1 MASTSAEPRLVK
13 PTRRDVPASSRR
25 WPRWLGGG
33 LLLVAALAWFAPALI
48 VASGLANGL
57 IRSAA
62 ADLKGEVSIGGLSL
76 GWRSPVR
83 VFGVT
88 LKDAQGDQ
96 VAQLDELET
105 EKSLW
110 SLLTSGGRLGQ
121 ITLRSPKLEIVL
133 RPDGSNLEDVLRPLL
148 EMESEGP
155 PAIDLTLVV
164 EDGEA
169 TIRDVATNRSWQIAR
184 LAATVAVPVDP
195 AQPLSV
201 SAAGDIL
208 GGATP
213 GRLAVDAQI
222 LRPATPD
229 GVPLPEKAGIELLN
243 FPLEMLEPLAA
254 RSQPGT
260 ALAGTLTAAFTARS
274 EGAAEQRKISFSGQ
288 AATAGLSVRMPAWKE
303 ALRLQT
309 LEVPLQG
316 SVLGDVLSIAQLAV
330 QSEVGQ
336 ATAAGDLRLSE
347 LRKGDVLAAV
357 ANAPCQVAGRL
368 DLAAIA
374 RLLPGTLRVR
384 EGMVVQSGG
393 VDWLLAGQPGA
404 AGGYEWN
411 GRVTTSDLA
420 AEQAGRVIRWNDPLV
435 AEFQVRRDRQNLLVD
450 RLECRS
456 SFLQATGSGTLD
468 QLQATANLD
477 LDRLAGELG
486 QFFDFGGTKLAGRG
500 TAQIRW
506 SRDAQQQFT
515 ANAQA
520 KLVDFEW
527 TRAGGAP
534 WIERELTAGLTANG
548 RTSGAQLARLD
559 TATATLSAA
568 GGAATLQLA
577 GPIDAPSSASSWPL
591 SARLQGSLE
600 QWQPRLALFV
610 PLEDWSLAG
619 QCDLSA
625 QALVG
630 PNEVQLSSLELSV
643 QRLQAVSATRFI
655 SEPELRLKAAGVLKR
670 EPLQV
675 TITQADLT
683 SSALQARATD
693 LRYQTLAGV
702 PTLQGTLDYAGDLG
716 RMNAWLRS
724 PQEPPK
730 LTYAGR
736 LVGQLRGQSSGD
748 TAVVELQTTIDNLAV
763 TSTAPRPATA
773 GAASGPLW
781 REPRV
786 TFKAQLTHDRAADA
800 LKLTAVE
807 LASGMLKLSAAG
819 QLTELTKRRVVELN
833 GKLDYDLAQLS
844 RVLEPYWGTD
854 VQLVGRQARNFQVR
868 GPLAEATVA
877 SGPVGGWRRLDGTAS
892 FGWDRANLVGLAVGP
907 ANFEATMGRG
917 LVQVK
922 PVDLV
927 VAQGRVSLA
936 PRIRLAPEPA
946 ELLFDKGPVV
956 QQVQLTEE
964 ICAGLL
970 KYAAPAL
977 AGAAVAQGQL
987 SVDLEGGRLPL
998 ADLGAGELSGRLT
1011 IHAAQVRAGPVMQ
1024 EMLWLAKQIEAML
1037 RNRQLSDTAPAGNE
1051 PLVKVADNSVPFQL
1065 QDRRVYHEGLEIQV
1079 GEVTVRTR
1087 GSVGLDQSLALL
1099 AEVPIRSEW
1108 LQKVPR
1114 LAGMQNQTIRIPIAG
1129 TLNQPQIDRNAWKD
1143 LAGQFLQGA
1152 VQELLRGEVERG
1164 LDRLL
1169 RPRN

>member
-1 MASTSAEPRLVK
+1 M
-13 PTRRDVPASSRR
+13 
-25 WPRWLGGG
+25 
-33 LLLVAALAWFAPALI
+33 LL
-48 VASGLANGL
+48 VASGLANSL
-57 IRSAA
+57 VRSAS
-62 ADLKGEVSIGGLSL
+62 ADLKGDLSIGSLSL
-76 GWRSPVR
+76 GWLSPVR

-88 LKDAQGDQ
+88 LEDAQGNQ
-96 VAQLDELET
+96 VAQLGELET

-121 ITLRSPKLEIVL
+121 ITLRAPQLDLVL
-133 RPDGSNLEDVLRPLL
+133 RPDGSNLEDALRPLL
-148 EMESEGP
+148 EMKSEGS
-155 PAIDLTLVV
+155 PAIDLTLVI
-164 EDGEA
+164 EDGQA
-169 TIRDVATNRSWQIAR
+169 TIRDAATNRAWQVTA
-184 LAATVAVPVDP
+184 LASTVVVPADL

-201 SAAGDIL
+201 NAAGDIL
-208 GGATP
+208 GGAAP
-213 GRLAVDAQI
+213 GRLAVDAKI
-222 LRPATPD
+222 LRPATPE
-229 GVPLPEKAGIELLN
+229 GVPLPEKAGLELLN
-243 FPLEMLEPLAA
+243 FPLEMLEPLVA
-254 RSQPGT
+254 RVQPGT
-260 ALAGTLTAAFTARS
+260 TLAGSLTTNFTARTS
-274 EGAAEQRKISFSGQ
+274 EQQKISFTGQ
-288 AATAGLSVRMPAWKE
+288 AATTGLAVRLPAWKE

-309 LEVPLQG
+309 LKVPLQG
-316 SVLGDVLSIAQLAV
+316 SVQADVLSIEQLAV
-330 QSEVGQ
+330 ESEVGQ
-336 ATAAGDLRLSE
+336 LTAAGDLRLAE
-347 LRKGDVLAAV
+347 LCKGDLLAAV

-368 DLAAIA
+368 DLAALA

-384 EGMVVQSGG
+384 NGMVVQSGG
-393 VDWLLAGQPGA
+393 VDWLLAGKPA
-404 AGGYEWN
+404 AANGYEWN
-411 GRVTTSDLA
+411 GRVTTSELA
-420 AEQAGRVIRWNDPLV
+420 AVEAGRVVRWNDPLV
-435 AEFQVRRDRQNLLVD
+435 AEFQVRSDQQNLIVD

-456 SFLQATGSGTLD
+456 SFLQAKGSGTLD

-477 LDRLAGELG
+477 LDRLAAELG
-486 QFFDFGGTKLAGRG
+486 QFFDFGGAKLAGRG
-500 TAQIRW
+500 TAQLHW
-506 SRDAQQQFT
+506 TRDAQQQFT
-515 ANAQA
+515 ANAQG

-527 TRAGGAP
+527 TRAGAAP
-534 WIERELTAGLTANG
+534 WVERELTAGATATG
-548 RTSGAQLARLD
+548 RTNGAQLTRLE

-577 GPIDAPSSASSWPL
+577 GPVDAPSGTSAWPL
-591 SARLQGSLE
+591 NARLQGALE

-610 PLEDWSLAG
+610 PLDDWSLAG

-625 QALVG
+625 QAVVG
-630 PNEVQLSSLELSV
+630 PSDVQLSSLELSI

-655 SEPELRLKAAGVLKR
+655 SEPELRLKAAGMLKR
-670 EPLQV
+670 EPLQL
-675 TITQADLT
+675 TISQADLA

-693 LRYQTLAGV
+693 LCFQSLAGV
-702 PTLQGTLDYAGDLG
+702 PTLQGTLDYTGDLG

-730 LTYAGR
+730 VAYAGR
-736 LVGQLRGQSSGD
+736 LVGQLRGQSTGD
-748 TAVVELQTTIDNLAV
+748 NATVELQTTIDNLAV
-763 TSTAPRPATA
+763 TPTAPAA
-773 GAASGPLW
+773 NGAAAAPLW

-786 TFKAQLTHDRAADA
+786 TMNAKLAHDRAADA

-819 QLTELTKRRVVELN
+819 QLTELTTRRVVELN
-833 GKLDYDLAQLS
+833 GKVDYDLVQLS
-844 RVLEPYWGTD
+844 RVLQPYWGND
-854 VQLVGRQARNFQVR
+854 IQLVGRQARNFQVR

-892 FGWDRANLVGLAVGP
+892 LGWDQANLVGLAVGP

-917 LVQVK
+917 LVQLK

-977 AGAAVAQGQL
+977 AGSAVAQGQL
-987 SVDLEGGRLPL
+987 SIDLEGGRLPL
-998 ADLGAGELSGRLT
+998 ADLGGGELSGRLT

-1037 RNRQLSDTAPAGNE
+1037 RNRQPADAGSGANA
-1051 PLVKVADNSVPFQL
+1051 PLVKVTENSVPFQL
-1065 QDRRVYHEGLEIQV
+1065 KDRRVYHEGLEIQV

-1087 GSVGLDQSLALL
+1087 GSVGLDQSLALV
-1099 AEVPIRSEW
+1099 AEVPIRSDW

-1129 TLNQPQIDRNAWKD
+1129 TLNQPQIDRNAWSN
-1143 LAGQFLQGA
+1143 LASQFLQGA

-1169 RPRN
+1169 KPRGQ